1 MLTFKSTNVHVS
13 RFIYMV
19 ITDITVIG
27 LSTGLTPHVHRK
39 KGGGDIY
46 FFTYANVFVTTLT
59 FI

>member
-1 MLTFKSTNVHVS
+1 MCMFHDLFTWSS
-13 RFIYMV
+13 LSD
-19 ITDITVIG
+19 TDSDIR

-39 KGGGDIY
+39 KGGGGDIY